1 MKSRVISDKK
11 KTAHLN
17 VYFHYRQPQKS
28 AHLFYTTVT
37 YSTKKGQKSKLKT
50 QMSDSTQSNQENGEV
65 LTEGSNFEQCSDA
78 FNSLHNR
85 LTERSAI
92 IGIIGLGY
100 VGLPLAHTLHSS
112 GLTVVGF
119 DTDSKKIEKLIAGI
133 SYIHHIKPAVAQH
146 LSQSKTFTPTNDF
159 TQLKQCDVLIMCLP
173 TPVGPH
179 NEPDMSFVLS
189 TAHRIADILQPGR
202 LVVLESTTYPSATDT
217 DISEILNNSRLKLG
231 HDYFLAYSPEREDPG
246 NIQYTTQSIP
256 KLLGG
261 VDARS
266 GTLAET
272 LYHVGGF
279 AKTIKVSSSRVAECA
294 KLLENTYRAV
304 NIALVNEMKQV
315 FESMGVNIW
324 EVLDAAE
331 TKPFGYHRFD
341 PGPGIGGHCIPVDP
355 FYLTWKAKETGAPC
369 SFIELAANVNAN
381 MPEAVVVRLQAA
393 LNDEMKSVKGSHVLI
408 LGIAYK
414 PNVDDIREAPAL
426 VVWERLLDLGAI
438 VNYYDP
444 FVPIICQTR
453 KHMRLSERRSIE
465 KQSLI
470 GQLASTDAVIL
481 ITHHSNFEDYE
492 FLKGFQGPVID
503 TRSRI
508 PTAMGVKIVRA

>member
-1 MKSRVISDKK
+1 MV
-11 KTAHLN
+11 
-17 VYFHYRQPQKS
+17 
-28 AHLFYTTVT
+28 
-37 YSTKKGQKSKLKT
+37 
-50 QMSDSTQSNQENGEV
+50 ENGGHRNN
-65 LTEGSNFEQCSDA
+65 GSPDDQHSKDYDQ
-78 FNSLHNR
+78 LYQR
-85 LTERSAI
+85 LTERKAV
-92 IGIIGLGY
+92 IGVIGLGY

-112 GLTVVGF
+112 GFSVIGF
-119 DTDSKKIEKLIAGI
+119 DNDTGKIDKLGAGI
-133 SYIHHIKPAVAQH
+133 SYIQHIKPHVAQH
-146 LSQSKTFTPTNDF
+146 LSSSEKFAPTSDF
-159 TQLKQCDVLIMCLP
+159 AQLKQCDVLIMCLP

-189 TAHRIADILQPGR
+189 TTHRIAQILQPGR
-202 LVVLESTTYPSATDT
+202 LIVLESTTYPGATDT
-217 DISEILNNSRLKLG
+217 DIADILSTSNLKLG
-231 HDYFLAYSPEREDPG
+231 HDYFLAFSPEREDPG
-246 NIQYTTQSIP
+246 NIQYKTQNIP

-261 VDARS
+261 VDVKS
-266 GTLAET
+266 GTLAQL
-272 LYHVGGF
+272 LYRTGGF
-279 AKTIKVSSSRVAECA
+279 ANTVKVSSARVAECA

-369 SFIELAANVNAN
+369 SFIELAAIVNAN

-393 LNDEMKSVKGSHVLI
+393 LNDETKSVKGSHILI

-426 VVWERLLDLGAI
+426 VIWERLLDLGAN
-438 VNYYDP
+438 VSYYDP
-444 FVPIICQTR
+444 FVPVICQTR
-453 KHMRLSERRSIE
+453 RHMRLSQQRSITE
-465 KQSLI
+465 DNLI
-470 GQLASTDAVIL
+470 LKSTTTDAVVL
-481 ITHHSNFEDYE
+481 ITHHSCFEGYS
-492 FLKGFQGPVID
+492 FLKGFQGPVVD

-508 PTAMGVKIVRA
+508 PASLGLKIVRA